1 MNERE
6 RIEGRLLEQ
15 SAKEA
20 DRRTTPAREMAARL
34 IAHANAVKARRPVPE
49 YARTPNGAAIERGF
63 GLTPFQWKLGSK

>member
-1 MNERE
+1 MTQRE
-6 RIEGRLLEQ
+6 QIEGRLLEQ

-63 GLTPFQWKLGSK
+63 GLKPFQWESGSK

>member
-1 MNERE
+1 MNELE
-6 RIEGRLLEQ
+6 QIEGRLLEQ

-20 DRRTTPAREMAARL
+20 DRRTTPARDMAARL

-63 GLTPFQWKLGSK
+63 GLKPFQWESGSK